1 MKRRPLRK
9 ASPPV
14 APASPPDWLSRAFTT
29 AARHIQAGL
38 NDEARQLLI
47 LILEREPRHSD
58 SMYLLASLASQSGD
72 LDLGERLLRQAIS
85 IEARK
90 TPYWVLLG
98 NVLQQAGRWDESA
111 VCYQSAL
118 ALDPQCADAFY
129 NWGNTL
135 EKQGRNREATE
146 CFERTLTLL
155 PHHIQARNNLA
166 NQYRQ
171 CGRLEEAAAH
181 LERAHVQ
188 DPQSMPVLLNLGNVY
203 MAQERN
209 EQAMECFDLAIRL
222 SAQVAVIRNNKGN
235 ALRAL
240 GRFDEAITCY
250 RQALHLDSTRA
261 EFFVNCGIALQSQG
275 RLKEALDAFRQA
287 LALAPEHAAAHGAAL
302 FTLHYDP
309 LIDHA
314 QLLEEHRLWA
324 RRHAAP
330 LDPGPRKFTCSLDPE
345 RPLRIGYVSPDFRRH
360 PIAFFT
366 APVLEAHNRDA
377 FQSACYFGSSKP
389 DAWTERMQQAA
400 ALWRDVP
407 GMSDRELAEQ
417 MMRDQID
424 IAVDLSGHTA
434 GNRLTVFARR
444 PAPVAVTWLGYFN
457 TTGMDAMDYIV
468 VDDIIAPPAE
478 HPPYVEQPLHLS
490 GCYLTYAG
498 PDYAPAVTPPP
509 VLTRGFIT
517 YGCFNTLSK
526 ITDDVVALWSRLLQ
540 QDPAA
545 RMVLKNS
552 VLDDALSRKLYWQQF
567 EKHGIAQSRVDLL
580 GTSPHEELLAH
591 YAQVDVALDPFPYNG
606 GTTTCEALWMGVPVV
621 SWTGNRFVSRVGAT
635 ILTHAGHPEWIARA
649 ADDYIEKARALG
661 GDTAKLA
668 ALRARLREEVK
679 HSVLGDTCGFTRR
692 WEDALRMAW
701 RRYCAHAH

>member
-1 MKRRPLRK
+1 MKRRSLRK
-9 ASPPV
+9 PSPSAAV
-14 APASPPDWLSRAFTT
+14 ASPPDWLSRAFTT

-72 LDLGERLLRQAIS
+72 LELGEHLLRQAIS
-85 IEARK
+85 IESRK

-98 NVLQQAGRWDESA
+98 NVLQQAGRLEDSA

-118 ALDPQCADAFY
+118 ALDANCADAFY

-135 EKQGRNREATE
+135 ERMGRNQEATE
-146 CFERTLTLL
+146 CFERTLALA
-155 PHHIQARNNLA
+155 PNHIQSRNNLA

-171 CGRLEEAAAH
+171 SGRLEEAAAH

-203 MAQERN
+203 MAQSREP
-209 EQAMECFDLAIRL
+209 EAIECFDAAIRL
-222 SAQVAVIRNNKGN
+222 APQVAVIRNNKGN

-240 GRFDEAITCY
+240 GRFEEAIASY
-250 RQALHLDSTRA
+250 RQALQLDSTKA
-261 EFFVNCGIALQSQG
+261 EFFVNCGIAQQSQG
-275 RLKEALDAFRQA
+275 RLKEALDSFRQA

-314 QLLEEHRLWA
+314 QLLEEHRHWA
-324 RRHAAP
+324 RRHAAA
-330 LDPGPRKFTCSLDPE
+330 LDPGPRRFTRSLDPE
-345 RPLRIGYVSPDFRRH
+345 RPLRIGYLSPDFRRH

-366 APVLEAHNRDA
+366 APVLEAHNREQYQA
-377 FQSACYFGSSKP
+377 ICYFGGKA
-389 DAWTERMQQAA
+389 DAWTQRMRQAA
-400 ALWRDVP
+400 TLWRDVP
-407 GMSDRELAEQ
+407 GMSDVELAEQ
-417 MMRDQID
+417 LQCDEID

-434 GNRLTVFARR
+434 GNRLTMFARR
-444 PAPVAVTWLGYFN
+444 PAPIAVTWLGYFN
-457 TTGMDAMDYIV
+457 STGMDAMDYIV
-468 VDDIIAPPAE
+468 VDDVIAPAGEPA
-478 HPPYVEQPLHLS
+478 PYVEKPLNVG
-490 GCYLTYAG
+490 GCYLTYTG
-498 PDYAPAVTPPP
+498 PDYAPAVAPLPSRA
-509 VLTRGFIT
+509 RGFIT

-540 QDPAA
+540 QEPDA
-545 RMVLKNS
+545 RIVLKNS
-552 VLDDALSRKLYWQQF
+552 VLDDALSRRLYWQQF
-567 EKHGIAQSRVDLL
+567 EKNGITQSRVDLL

-591 YAQVDVALDPFPYNG
+591 YAQVDIALDPFPYNG

-621 SWTGNRFVSRVGAT
+621 TWAGDRFVSRVGAT
-635 ILTHAGHPEWIARA
+635 ILTHAGHAEWIARSA
-649 ADDYIEKARALG
+649 EEYIGKARALARDPKL
-661 GDTAKLA
+661 GD
-668 ALRARLREEVK
+668 LRARLREDVK
-679 HSVLGDTCGFTRR
+679 RSVLGDTGGFTRR

-701 RRYCAHAH
+701 RDYCARAH